1 MHALKT
7 KEINVETNG
16 ELDLH
21 EVVSPNAVI
30 YGIEWLGA
38 HLRRGEE
45 GPYTMAMPHARLLPG
60 SDMTFEHSSAHYYF
74 NAHRV
79 RDCFETS
86 IQIGLSRDGR
96 WLKTN
101 YVVGPNG
108 DEWSPAGLS
117 FAVLYDQTV
126 GEDSPIGELPEYQA
140 VEKVNAA
147 RIMELDE
154 HPTMPGYSLVIT
166 EPVIEGI
173 ALSNLFISTAGV
185 VEGGY
190 LVFSENSEPRFL
202 TAEDFARQF
211 SRIDQEPSHG

>member
-1 MHALKT
+1 MPTILT

-16 ELDLH
+16 ELDLYA
-21 EVVSPNAVI
+21 VLSPNTAV

-79 RDCFETS
+79 CDCFETS
-86 IQIGLSRDGR
+86 IQIGLSPDGR

-101 YVVGPNG
+101 FVVGPNG

-117 FAVLYDQTV
+117 FAVLYDQCV
-126 GEDSPIGELPEYQA
+126 GEDSPIAELPEYRA

-147 RIMELDE
+147 RILEIDE
-154 HPTMPGYSLVIT
+154 HPTMPGYSLIIT
-166 EPVIEGI
+166 DPVIEGI

-185 VEGGY
+185 QEGGY

-202 TAEDFARQF
+202 RAEEFARQF
-211 SRIDQEPSHG
+211 SRINQDTTHG